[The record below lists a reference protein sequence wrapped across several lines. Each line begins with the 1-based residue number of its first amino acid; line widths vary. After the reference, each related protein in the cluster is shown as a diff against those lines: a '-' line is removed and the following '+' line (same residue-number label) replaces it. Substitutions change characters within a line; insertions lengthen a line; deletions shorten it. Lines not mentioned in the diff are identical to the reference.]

1 MDFFGRIWSSSKTIP
16 TNGSRSVDPSFGF
29 MTSLGP
35 IVIIVFEFAAGRL
48 WWLFLDLSEPFFTQ
62 SELIELVLTYG
73 MLSIHFL
80 LLSRDSPPWGTWL
93 RTLQWWRKVG
103 KIVRRKKPSK
113 KQDSNPWP
121 PEYEACALLLCYN
134 HTSQNNERP
143 GFESQWLVY
152 FPSFL

>member
-16 TNGSRSVDPSFGF
+16 TNGSRSIDPSFGF

-48 WWLFLDLSEPFFTQ
+48 FLDLSEPFYPIWAHWACFDPWNAKH
-62 SELIELVLTYG
+62 S
-73 MLSIHFL
+73 FL

-152 FPSFL
+152 SPSFL